1 MTFMRYLTRSRFSM
15 GCITRARI
23 SMGCITI
30 GRNTRARKYTPI
42 LNTDKLNTDIQN
54 TDYIKH

>member
-1 MTFMRYLTRSRFSM
+1 M